1 MTVRSS
7 FVSVTKS
14 WPPAL
19 VLAIQ
24 AAASCLVSFLLAHL
38 SVLVGKLTPTELAY
52 IWVPLTGLYFTGVKE
67 AEKKWPSW
75 TWLLYLLPTKLP

>member
-1 MTVRSS
+1 
-7 FVSVTKS
+7 
-14 WPPAL
+14 
-19 VLAIQ
+19 
-24 AAASCLVSFLLAHL
+24 VSFLLAHL